1 MDKHSVHPAAIVVF
15 CVLFLLVTTV
25 GFLAIRWRKADLGHL
40 NEWGLAG
47 RQFGTWV
54 TWFLIGGDIYTAY
67 TFIAV
72 PAALYGTGSAGFF
85 AFAYTTL
92 VFPVLFIFGPRL
104 WAVCKRHGY
113 ITAADFA
120 RGRFGSGSL
129 ALTVAFTG
137 ILATMPYIGLQLIGL
152 KTVIGAM
159 GVSGDWPIII
169 AFIVLAA
176 YTYQSGLRAPALTA
190 IVKDIA
196 IYVTVLVAVIYIPI
210 KLGGFGHIF
219 DSAGKAL
226 PHRTPKPAALIPGKP
241 AAYETYATLALGSAF
256 ALFLYPHALTG
267 TLSAR
272 SANTVRRNATLLS
285 TYSLALGMIAILGYM
300 TIAAGLKPSNP
311 NFAVPDLFIKYFPSW
326 FEGFAFAAIGV
337 GALVPAAIMAIAA
350 SNLFTR
356 NIYKEYVRPQADD
369 REEATV
375 AKLVSLVVKGGAL
388 IFALFVSTKSAIDL
402 QLLGGVWIIQTLPAV
417 FLGLYTRWFH
427 RWALIAGWAVGMG
440 LGTYMAASQS
450 FKAAF
455 PLSIGSFT
463 LTMYAAFFAILANLL
478 VTIVLTPVMRRL
490 DPNEPADETQPDDY
504 QDLSER
510 VTERELARQPQ
521 MLPS

>member
-1 MDKHSVHPAAIVVF
+1 MDKHPVHAAAIIVF
-15 CVLFLLVTTV
+15 CVLFLLVTGV
-25 GFLAIRWRKADLGHL
+25 GFAAVRWRKADLAHL

-47 RQFGTWV
+47 RNFGTWL
-54 TWFLIGGDIYTAY
+54 TWFLVGGDIYTAY

-72 PAALYGTGSAGFF
+72 PAALYAGGSAGFF

-104 WAVCKRHGY
+104 WAVCKKHGY

-120 RGRFGSGSL
+120 RGRFGSDSL
-129 ALTVAFTG
+129 ALAVAITG

-152 KTVIGAM
+152 KTVIAAM
-159 GVSGDWPIII
+159 GIKGDWPIII
-169 AFIVLAA
+169 AFVILAA

-196 IYVTVLVAVIYIPI
+196 IYVTVTVAIIYIPI

-219 DSAGKAL
+219 DAAGKAL
-226 PHRTPKPAALIPGKP
+226 PNRTPPAALIPGTP

-256 ALFLYPHALTG
+256 ALFLYPHAMTG
-267 TLSAR
+267 ALSAR
-272 SANTVRRNATLLS
+272 SGNTVRRNATLLS
-285 TYSLALGMIAILGYM
+285 FYSLALGIIAILGYM
-300 TIAAGLKPSNP
+300 TIAAGLHPANP

-350 SNLFTR
+350 ANLFTR
-356 NIYKEYVRPQADD
+356 NIYAAYFRRAADP
-369 REEATV
+369 REEAAV
-375 AKLVSLVVKGGAL
+375 SKIVSVLVKLGAL
-388 IFALFVSTKSAIDL
+388 AFALFVSTKSAIDL

-427 RWALIAGWAVGMG
+427 RWALLIGWGVGMAT
-440 LGTYMAASQS
+440 GTLMAASQS
-450 FKAAF
+450 FKSAY
-455 PLSIGSFT
+455 PLSIGSFKV
-463 LTMYAAFFAILANLL
+463 TMYSAFLAILANLI
-478 VTIVLTPVMRRL
+478 VTIVLTPLTRRL
-490 DPNEPADETQPDDY
+490 DRREPRDETEPADY
-504 QDLSER
+504 VDLSESR
-510 VTERELARQPQ
+510 DHPELIPA
-521 MLPS
+521 